1 MRGHSKPADAGQ
13 NVAFLSQASI
23 QSKFDLNSIHGA
35 MDDIFYKSVYVI
47 YVNLRLVMLNA

>member
-23 QSKFDLNSIHGA
+23 QSKLNLNSIHGA
-35 MDDIFYKSVYVI
+35 MDDIYFI
-47 YVNLRLVMLNA
+47 NQCMLFMLT